1 MRPDPA
7 VTLILIPNLL
17 LQAVYLFVEYSTILC
32 YDNLSEVFYITMQG

>member
-7 VTLILIPNLL
+7 ITLVLVSDLL
-17 LQAVYLFVEYSTILC
+17 FESVDLFVEYSTILC